1 MPQPDEKPDTDLT
14 TDEAIHKLFP
24 DEVIEYAQ
32 EIAHE
37 HDLPEDSETDDSIP
51 EA

>member
-1 MPQPDEKPDTDLT
+1 MPQPDEKPDTELT

-24 DEVIEYAQ
+24 QEVIEYAQ
-32 EIAHE
+32 EVAHE

-51 EA
+51 ES